1 MATVAAKRRACK
13 RACDDRVAAEGRHKH
28 DEPMHVVRAKRRRRG
43 ADTVPE
49 HSLADSSAR
58 VASWRTGE
66 GECADEDG
74 GRLGAVMKTEANALM
89 KTEANALMKTE
100 TNALMKTDNF
110 PQMMKAEA
118 GRAGEGECADEDGGR
133 LGAVMKTEANVLGAV
148 MKTEDD
154 WDDDPA
160 SYSGVADSGAATE
173 PDAATLHMTIYHDLL
188 LAKTDYDQYDEVV
201 QGGAGTVPD
210 PLASYSGAATVLTND
225 PYLLP
230 IDDPYN
236 EEMQFADYADF
247 V

>member
-1 MATVAAKRRACK
+1 MATVAAKRRARK

-28 DEPMHVVRAKRRRRG
+28 DEPMHVVRAKRRSRG

-58 VASWRTGE
+58 VAIDNGE
-66 GECADEDG
+66 FRRGGADTVAEPSLADSSA
-74 GRLGAVMKTEANALM
+74 RVT
-89 KTEANALMKTE
+89 
-100 TNALMKTDNF
+100 TDNF

-118 GRAGEGECADEDGGR
+118 GRAGEGECAD
-133 LGAVMKTEANVLGAV
+133 VLGAV

-236 EEMQFADYADF
+236 EEMQFADY

>member
-1 MATVAAKRRACK
+1 MATVAAKRRARK

-28 DEPMHVVRAKRRRRG
+28 DEPMHIVRAKRRRRG

-58 VASWRTGE
+58 VAIDNGE
-66 GECADEDG
+66 FRRGGADTVAEPSLADSSA
-74 GRLGAVMKTEANALM
+74 RVT
-89 KTEANALMKTE
+89 
-100 TNALMKTDNF
+100 TDNY

-118 GRAGEGECADEDGGR
+118 GRAGRGECAD
-133 LGAVMKTEANVLGAV
+133 VLGAV
-148 MKTEDD
+148 MKTEDA

-160 SYSGVADSGAATE
+160 SYSGVADSGAATK
-173 PDAATLHMTIYHDLL
+173 PDELTMLIYHELL

-236 EEMQFADYADF
+236 EDMQFADYADF

>member
-1 MATVAAKRRACK
+1 MATVAAKRRARK

-58 VASWRTGE
+58 VASWRT
-66 GECADEDG
+66 
-74 GRLGAVMKTEANALM
+74 
-89 KTEANALMKTE
+89 
-100 TNALMKTDNF
+100 
-110 PQMMKAEA
+110 
-118 GRAGEGECADEDGGR
+118 GEGECADEDGGR